1 MSKFSPTTSGIPQSR
16 SFDGFTPFVRNN
28 SDALLNA
35 GLGLLSGRNP
45 QEQFAMG
52 AQGFVQGRKANKTA
66 EWVAQN
72 APPEIAQAL
81 EAGVISPAEA
91 FQAMTQAKT
100 KKAPLQINGKLVDP
114 DTYQVIADFSD
125 KKGPSYDFKTLPDG
139 TYGNYDQTSGQFTP
153 LGQAPKA
160 DDYTTRQQQAQQLGM
175 SPDDPRY
182 QSYILTG
189 KFPREDAQ
197 PLTATDKKAI
207 LEADDA
213 VATNRSAL
221 STIDQALAINDKANS
236 GFAASARA
244 TAGNYLPDFLLPD
257 MVSSPESS
265 QATTEYDNLVQ
276 TQALQQLK
284 TIFGGNP
291 TEGERAILLELQASS
306 NKPPEVRQRILERAK
321 DMAARR
327 LEFNQQRANELRG
340 GNYYKPGG
348 GAQPTGNRTATGVQW
363 KVK

>member
-1 MSKFSPTTSGIPQSR
+1 MVMDFL
-16 SFDGFTPFVRNN
+16 RNN
-28 SDALLNA
+28 SQGLTQA
-35 GLGLLSGRNP
+35 GIGLLSGRTP

-52 AQGFVQGRKANKTA
+52 AQGFMQGQQANKTA
-66 EWVAQN
+66 QWVAQN
-72 APPEIAQAL
+72 APPEIAQAVQ
-81 EAGVISPAEA
+81 AGVISPADA
-91 FQAMTQAKT
+91 FKALTEAKT

-114 DTYQVIADFSD
+114 DTYQVLADFSD
-125 KKGPSYDFKTLPDG
+125 K
-139 TYGNYDQTSGQFTP
+139 
-153 LGQAPKA
+153 PKA
-160 DDYTTRQQQAQQLGM
+160 DDYTIRQQQAQQLGM

-213 VATNRSAL
+213 VATNRGAL

-244 TAGNYLPDFLLPD
+244 TAGNYLPDFLVPD

-306 NKPPEVRQRILERAK
+306 NKPPEVRKRILERAK

-348 GAQPTGNRTATGVQW
+348 GSMPAGNRTSTGTTWSV
-363 KVK
+363 VE